1 MKLPVRRAVLS
12 SAGLVGGLVV
22 MVGWLTGARDV
33 MYGALTTL
41 LVVAFLP
48 FVIIAAVSA
57 LFVVLALLS
66 AMAGEGPAPPV
77 VDVPLHGTEE
87 ALVQPVQRYYG
98 WLARRKHPFF
108 WGTALGMA
116 AGVLVLWGLIAWLVV
131 PREAETTRRLL
142 ELKETIDA
150 HHAREGD
157 YPDALP
163 EGAAD
168 AFGRPFQLKL
178 GRRSRFVASYTVT
191 SVGFDGRPGRDD
203 LCVSGRTRLAAAAEK
218 LRSPLILLDSFL
230 ARWKEGELRVP
241 DRLRA
246 IAALRCDG
254 D

>member
-1 MKLPVRRAVLS
+1 VKLSGRTVVV
-12 SAGLVGGLVV
+12 SAGLVAGLVV
-22 MVGWLTGARDV
+22 AVGWLTGAREV
-33 MYGALTTL
+33 MYGALTAL
-41 LVVAFLP
+41 LVGAFLP
-48 FVIIAAVSA
+48 FVTIAAVIA
-57 LFVVLALLS
+57 VLMLGLVVVILA
-66 AMAGEGPAPPV
+66 GGDAPD
-77 VDVPLHGTEE
+77 VDSPLKGAEE
-87 ALVQPVQRYYG
+87 ELPRAVRRYYRWIG
-98 WLARRKHPFF
+98 GQKHPFL
-108 WGTALGMA
+108 WGTILGTA
-116 AGVLVLWGLIAWLVV
+116 GGVLALWGLIAWLVV

-157 YPDALP
+157 YPGALP

-203 LCVSGRTRLAAAAEK
+203 LCISGRTRLAAAAEK

-254 D
+254 E